1 MATHT
6 HVLQFPPPKDVANAV
21 GAALGIVSGSCDYI
35 EDLAQIKQEL
45 VDAKVEEEGDKLDK
59 KAREVAEQRG
69 VERARKEAID
79 KGGYEHSLVVLKLY
93 FRGEF
98 ETPSVGCHNV
108 VTQPRWLVLMASA
121 VGMELKCVSNAGRQT
136 SCSYVVLIIILCAP
150 KGGLHWL
157 L

>member
-45 VDAKVEEEGDKLDK
+45 VDAKVEQEGDKLDK

-69 VERARKEAID
+69 VERAKKEAID
-79 KGGYEHSLVVLKLY
+79 KGRYY
-93 FRGEF
+93 
-98 ETPSVGCHNV
+98 
-108 VTQPRWLVLMASA
+108 
-121 VGMELKCVSNAGRQT
+121 
-136 SCSYVVLIIILCAP
+136 
-150 KGGLHWL
+150 
-157 L
+157 